1 MLKFR
6 PLVVVSA
13 GAVIA
18 LGYGLPATAQAVF
31 PFRSSASAPDPDAA
45 MVLPAV
51 EGDAVPDDSWLP
63 RTTEQPD
70 TSDGD
75 DVDKVAKA
83 PSPAL
88 PDDEVRDRITPPAAV
103 TEPAPSQLAASWQAA
118 DDAAWGDSVVVRK
131 QTKPGD
137 LDAIALTPPSPES
150 PSSVLIPRRAMSES
164 GMAIAPMMAAEGVE
178 ADGIEADAIA
188 PTKTPDDFALST
200 ATPIAQSDPDVDPAA
215 DPTEAAPPNNTF
227 ELPTPENPFNDEAPF
242 GTTDELNPEP
252 VEPPAET
259 PAADPESTN
268 EIPAADPE
276 PVRTL
281 PDPGESAQLIGP
293 DDLQAVST
301 PDYLNPSQNPL
312 LFPTEVD
319 EVTIDIT
326 QPITLQEAIALAR
339 RNNTDLQ
346 TARLNLDRAYTTLEE
361 TKAGRLPTVDGSLGL
376 TRTNSASGELQ
387 REAAGALSQALG
399 NDDSTSDTLTADVE
413 VNYNLFD
420 GGRTTALIREA
431 EHRIRVNQLEVER
444 LTEQIHLDTT
454 NAYYQL
460 QERDQRVGIE
470 QQAVD
475 QALQTLRD
483 AELLQQAGLGTRF
496 DVIRAQVDL
505 ANSQQALTQAN
516 AEQKIAQRELVQVL
530 ALGQQVNV
538 TIADEIKPVQPWE
551 LSLEETIVLAYRNRA
566 ELEQQLIQREINEAQ
581 RTVALAAVR
590 PQVSLFANYN
600 LLEQLD
606 DDQGLADGYSIGAR
620 VQWRFFD
627 GGAARAQRRGEEI
640 DIELA
645 EVAFEE
651 QRNTIRLEVETAY
664 ENSIANQQN
673 IRTASAAVQLAEE
686 SLRLARLRFQ
696 AGVGT
701 QTDVIDAQTEL
712 TRARGNLL
720 TAIVTYNRS
729 IAALQRA
736 VSNVPDNRLFDLP

>member
-1 MLKFR
+1 M
-6 PLVVVSA
+6 
-13 GAVIA
+13 
-18 LGYGLPATAQAVF
+18 
-31 PFRSSASAPDPDAA
+31 
-45 MVLPAV
+45 
-51 EGDAVPDDSWLP
+51 
-63 RTTEQPD
+63 
-70 TSDGD
+70 
-75 DVDKVAKA
+75 
-83 PSPAL
+83 L
-88 PDDEVRDRITPPAAV
+88 PDDERRDRITSPTPDM
-103 TEPAPSQLAASWQAA
+103 TPLPSQLATSWQA
-118 DDAAWGDSVVVRK
+118 DDTAWGDSVVVRK
-131 QTKPGD
+131 QNKPGD
-137 LDAIALTPPSPES
+137 LDAIALTPPAEPE
-150 PSSVLIPRRAMSES
+150 SSVLIPRRAMSEI
-164 GMAIAPMMAAEGVE
+164 GIAIADPLRAADNGAIAP
-178 ADGIEADAIA
+178 ITTPDAIA
-188 PTKTPDDFALST
+188 PTQTPDDLALST
-200 ATPIAQSDPDVDPAA
+200 ATPIAQSDPTIDPAD
-215 DPTEAAPPNNTF
+215 DPAEAVPPSDTF
-227 ELPTPENPFNDEAPF
+227 EFPPPEAPFDEDAPF
-242 GTTDELNPEP
+242 GTTDDILLEPAEDPAEAPAVAPEP
-252 VEPPAET
+252 VQ
-259 PAADPESTN
+259 
-268 EIPAADPE
+268 
-276 PVRTL
+276 TL
-281 PDPGESAQLIGP
+281 PDPGASAQLIGP
-293 DDLQAVST
+293 DNLQAVST

-312 LFPTEVD
+312 LFPTEAD

-361 TKAGRLPTVDGSLGL
+361 AKAGRLPTVDGSLNL
-376 TRTNSASGELQ
+376 TRTSSASGELQ

-399 NDDSTSDTLTADVE
+399 NNDSTSDSLNADVE

-431 EHRIRVNQLEVER
+431 EHRIRINQLEVER

-470 QQAVD
+470 EQAVD

-516 AEQKIAQRELVQVL
+516 AEQKIAQRQLVQVL

-538 TIADEIKPVQPWE
+538 TIADEIDTVQPWE

-600 LLEQLD
+600 LLDQLD
-606 DDQGLADGYSIGAR
+606 DDQGLADGYSVGAR

-627 GGAARAQRRGEEI
+627 GGAARARRRGEEI

-673 IRTASAAVQLAEE
+673 IQTASEAVQLAEE

>member
-1 MLKFR
+1 M
-6 PLVVVSA
+6 
-13 GAVIA
+13 
-18 LGYGLPATAQAVF
+18 
-31 PFRSSASAPDPDAA
+31 
-45 MVLPAV
+45 
-51 EGDAVPDDSWLP
+51 
-63 RTTEQPD
+63 
-70 TSDGD
+70 
-75 DVDKVAKA
+75 
-83 PSPAL
+83 L
-88 PDDEVRDRITPPAAV
+88 PDDEVSDRSTSPAPDVTPP
-103 TEPAPSQLAASWQAA
+103 PSPLAASWQA

-131 QTKPGD
+131 QNKPGD
-137 LDAIALTPPSPES
+137 LDAIALTPPATEP
-150 PSSVLIPRRAMSES
+150 PSSVVIPRRALSES
-164 GMAIAPMMAAEGVE
+164 GMAIATPQRAADDV
-178 ADGIEADAIA
+178 AIAPASVPPVDAIA
-188 PTKTPDDFALST
+188 PSKTPDDLAIAT
-200 ATPIAQSDPDVDPAA
+200 TPIAQNTPALESADDPA
-215 DPTEAAPPNNTF
+215 DTAPPSNTF
-227 ELPTPENPFNDEAPF
+227 ELPTPGDSFSDEAPF
-242 GTTDELNPEP
+242 GTTDDINLDPIDPPAEPPAASPEP
-252 VEPPAET
+252 VNA
-259 PAADPESTN
+259 
-268 EIPAADPE
+268 
-276 PVRTL
+276 L
-281 PDPGESAQLIGP
+281 PDPGESAQLLGP
-293 DDLQAVST
+293 ENLQNITT
-301 PDYLNPSQNPL
+301 PDYLNPSSNPL

-361 TKAGRLPTVDGSLGL
+361 AKAGRLPTVDGGLSL
-376 TRTNSASGELQ
+376 TRTSSASGELQ
-387 REAAGALSQALG
+387 QEAAGALSQALG
-399 NDDSTSDTLTADVE
+399 NDDSTSDSLNADVE

-470 QQAVD
+470 EQAVD

-516 AEQKIAQRELVQVL
+516 AEQKIAQRQLVQVL

-600 LLEQLD
+600 LLDQLD
-606 DDQGLADGYSIGAR
+606 DDQGLADGYSVGAR

-645 EVAFEE
+645 EVAFED